1 MLYDEY
7 GNFLGTSSSKAR
19 DAYNLGVSRFL
30 GAEPGVSDSFQ
41 DAINADKG
49 FALAYIGLARNLQ
62 LLAQPDGVKSNLL

>member
-30 GAEPGVSDSFQ
+30 GAEPEFRIHFKTLLMRIMV
-41 DAINADKG
+41 
-49 FALAYIGLARNLQ
+49 LHLPEIGLAQ
-62 LLAQPDGVKSNLL
+62 LAITCAAR